1 LPKGKLAAFA
11 AAKNTAEATALT
23 CGTSGLYQA
32 GAITQ
37 NRKINEHCLSIL
49 TIWKRDKL

>member
-1 LPKGKLAAFA
+1 LPKGKLTVFS

-37 NRKINEHCLSIL
+37 NRKINEHCLPIF
-49 TIWKRDKL
+49 TIWKRDKV